1 MSCALVTGVQTCALP
16 IFGAL
21 APGDDLAE
29 CLRVVANIFDDTALD
44 AHRLPEGS
52 HFIVQPL
59 LGDRNSLV
67 ALHHLANA
75 ARELPHKLL
84 AQLIDAEVDTLRLP
98 HQPVDLTERL
108 AKLVE
113 LRKVDARKVFALVH
127 EHLSFVLEALDLIV
141 DLAQRSRGGEQIL
154 PIVGSEERR
163 GGKGGVSTW
172 GFRWA
177 ADIQK
182 KKK

>member
-75 ARELPHKLL
+75 ARALPPKLL
-84 AQLIDAEVDTLRLP
+84 
-98 HQPVDLTERL
+98 
-108 AKLVE
+108 
-113 LRKVDARKVFALVH
+113 
-127 EHLSFVLEALDLIV
+127 S
-141 DLAQRSRGGEQIL
+141 
-154 PIVGSEERR
+154 SEERR
-163 GGKGGVSTW
+163 VGKACVSTCRS
-172 GFRWA
+172 GWA
-177 ADIQK
+177 PCSQN
-182 KKK
+182 

>member
-98 HQPVDLTERL
+98 HQPLDLTER
-108 AKLVE
+108 
-113 LRKVDARKVFALVH
+113 
-127 EHLSFVLEALDLIV
+127 
-141 DLAQRSRGGEQIL
+141 
-154 PIVGSEERR
+154 PIGRASCRERVC
-163 GGKGGVSTW
+163 KYV
-172 GFRWA
+172 
-177 ADIQK
+177 
-182 KKK
+182 